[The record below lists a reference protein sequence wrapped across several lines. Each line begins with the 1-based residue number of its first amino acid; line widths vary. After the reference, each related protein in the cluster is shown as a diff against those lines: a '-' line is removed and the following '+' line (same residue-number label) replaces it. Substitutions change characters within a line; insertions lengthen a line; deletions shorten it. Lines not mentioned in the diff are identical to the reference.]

1 MQHSAPSTVEDH
13 RVEGG
18 GGHGQQGG
26 DEAVLAQQPQ
36 TSRSSSSSVSTPSS
50 SSSGQAE
57 SKPAPKKRKTW
68 KRQHLG
74 TSTHA
79 REGLGIA
86 EGHSE
91 GGPTAVVWFRFGA
104 GMAIS
109 PQRRRTW
116 PSASRRRPESSH
128 GWPVVGRCPPPRDGG
143 GWPLVGRCPP
153 PRDGGGSG
161 RLPWR
166 SAQACG
172 VAFIAAE
179 SRVQHA
185 LAVCRHTRACVRVRP
200 VAEARP

>member
-1 MQHSAPSTVEDH
+1 MEHSAPSTVEDH

-18 GGHGQQGG
+18 
-26 DEAVLAQQPQ
+26 
-36 TSRSSSSSVSTPSS
+36 
-50 SSSGQAE
+50 
-57 SKPAPKKRKTW
+57 
-68 KRQHLG
+68 
-74 TSTHA
+74 
-79 REGLGIA
+79 
-86 EGHSE
+86 
-91 GGPTAVVWFRFGA
+91 
-104 GMAIS
+104 
-109 PQRRRTW
+109 
-116 PSASRRRPESSH
+116 
-128 GWPVVGRCPPPRDGG
+128 GG